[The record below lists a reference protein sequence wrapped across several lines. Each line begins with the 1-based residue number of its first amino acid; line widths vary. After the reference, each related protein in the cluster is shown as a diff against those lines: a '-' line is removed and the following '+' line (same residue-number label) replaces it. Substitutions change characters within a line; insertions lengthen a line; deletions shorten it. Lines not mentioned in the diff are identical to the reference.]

1 MTKQA
6 RFEDF
11 VPKIFYLV
19 FRKCPPDWRLRPHFV
34 DDYDMTYVI
43 EGNARYTIDGKV
55 HELGPGDL
63 LYLTDGAEKQAITY
77 PQKLMHCFSV
87 NFNSQY
93 PSAQIIPPLFPTVS
107 HIGQRQDVIDMF
119 RELTIS
125 WTRQQNGYIMKTR
138 ALLMLILHRL
148 SEILLYNINATSGDY
163 RINKT
168 ANYIAMH
175 YSDKLTVKH
184 LAKQVNLDEAYF
196 GHLFKH
202 ETGMTVHQYI
212 TQVRVR
218 NAENMLQSGNY
229 KIHEVGEHCGFSDV
243 FHFYKS
249 FKALRGF
256 PPSRCLPKNNTVSVD
271 DGQL

>member
-1 MTKQA
+1 MKQA
-6 RFEDF
+6 QSENF
-11 VPKIFYLV
+11 VPQIFYLV
-19 FRKCPPDWRLRPHFV
+19 FRKCPPDWRLKPHFV

-43 EGNARYTIDGKV
+43 EGNARYIIDGKV

-63 LYLTDGAEKQAITY
+63 LYLTDGAEKQAVTY
-77 PQKLMHCFSV
+77 PHNLMHCFSV
-87 NFNSQY
+87 NFNSQF
-93 PSAQIIPPLFPTVS
+93 PSAKSIPPEFPTVS
-107 HIGQRQDVIDMF
+107 HIGQRQDIIDMF

-148 SEILLYNINATSGDY
+148 SEILLYNINATTGDY
-163 RINKT
+163 RINKIT
-168 ANYIAMH
+168 NYIAMH
-175 YSDKLTVKH
+175 YSDKLTVKN

-196 GHLFKH
+196 GHLFKQ
-202 ETGMTVHQYI
+202 ETGITVHQYI

-229 KIHEVGEHCGFSDV
+229 KVHEVGEHCGFSDV

-249 FKALRGF
+249 FKTLRGF
-256 PPSRCLPKNNTVSVD
+256 PPSRCLPRSSRILQD
-271 DGQL
+271 DE